1 MAAAGGSSA
10 MGAMGSEKAPD
21 VGALLRNLRIG
32 DDDFDYLV
40 IDEDISAEEEH
51 NLATSCCS
59 CSHGQI
65 V

>member
-1 MAAAGGSSA
+1 

-32 DDDFDYLV
+32 DDDFDNLV

-51 NLATSCCS
+51 NLLA
-59 CSHGQI
+59 I
-65 V
+65 ARVL